1 MPAQK
6 EIESAKSQ
14 MSKPEIRTSDAK
26 TMITYSLNSLYDL
39 GHSVAQVTHLMKKLA
54 PKHEYIRVKQETLI
68 KAEKGRKSGDGIR
81 LHFIIPK

>member
-6 EIESAKSQ
+6 EIESLKPQ
-14 MSKPEIRTSDAK
+14 VCKPEIKTSDTK
-26 TMITYSLNSLYDL
+26 TMVTYSLNSLYDL
-39 GHSVAQVTHLMKKLA
+39 GQSVAQVTHLLQKLA

-68 KAEKGRKSGDGIR
+68 KAEKNRQSGDGIK